1 MYNLKGI
8 RQNLHK
14 KEFSKMKLKK
24 LAAIVL
30 TAIMAIS
37 ALGITA
43 FAAAPIGTNPTTLT
57 DGKQKTVLI
66 TFNGERGYDT
76 GNFADFKYTAASDGT
91 LNIKITSETRVFW
104 ISVYNSDMQEIERAG
119 SEDKTGEYNSY
130 EKLYGWDSNAGLYS
144 GTIKYKVKKGT
155 YYIRIGRDV
164 WNVKGSGKVRI
175 TCELDLPKAPT
186 NIKVSNITGTS
197 AKFTWTEPKGG
208 TAYDLRYRV
217 KGTEKWTVKKDI
229 DGNSVTIKNLKA
241 SKTYEYQMRTY
252 SGKSVG
258 NWGKTGTFKSTG
270 AAYKGKLGVP
280 SAKKVT
286 IEWGAVS
293 NALKYEIRYKAGNGN
308 WTTKTVSGNS
318 YTISVSAGKTY
329 TYQIRAVNGNNKGDW
344 SASKTISA

>member
-1 MYNLKGI
+1 
-8 RQNLHK
+8 
-14 KEFSKMKLKK
+14 MKLKK
-24 LAAIVL
+24 LVAIVL

-37 ALGITA
+37 TLGITA
-43 FAAAPIGTNPTTLT
+43 FAADPIGKNPITLT

-66 TFNGERGYDT
+66 AYVKSEDMDNGHNYQ
-76 GNFADFKYTAASDGT
+76 DFKYVASGEGT
-91 LNIKITSETRVFW
+91 LNIKIEAEMDKFAVDMYNADKQKVEKDSVET
-104 ISVYNSDMQEIERAG
+104 
-119 SEDKTGEYNSY
+119 KTGWDGNSLQWGK
-130 EKLYGWDSNAGLYS
+130 EAGLYS
-144 GTIKYKVKKGT
+144 GIVKYKVTKGT
-155 YYIRIGRDV
+155 YYIRVYRRFTYSEGR
-164 WNVKGSGKVRI
+164 NGSGKTRI
-175 TCELDLPKAPT
+175 TCEMDLPKAPT

-217 KGTEKWTVKKDI
+217 QGTEKWTVKKDI
-229 DGNSVTIKNLKA
+229 DGNNVTIKNLKA

-258 NWGKTGTFKSTG
+258 NWGKTGKFKSTG
-270 AAYKGKLGVP
+270 AAYSGKLGVP

-286 IEWGAVS
+286 IEWGAVN

-308 WTTKTVSGNS
+308 WTTKTVESTS